1 MAGINGYTIEEV
13 IKAIYDAHGL
23 LAPTSRILGCTRQT
37 VYNYAKRY
45 ATVRQAID
53 EARDTTLD
61 FAEQQLMKAVKA
73 GSVPAIMF
81 LLKTVG
87 KSRGYVERQELTGAD
102 GGAIEQSVMI
112 YVPDNGRNDGA

>member
-1 MAGINGYTIEEV
+1 MAGINGYSIEEV
-13 IKAIYDAHGL
+13 IKAIHDANGL
-23 LAPTSRILGCTRQT
+23 LAPASRILGCSRNTI
-37 VYNYAKRY
+37 YNYARKY
-45 ATVRQAID
+45 KTVQQAID
-53 EARDTTLD
+53 EARETTLD
-61 FAEQQLMKAVKA
+61 FAEQQLMKAVKS

-81 LLKTVG
+81 LLKMVG

>member
-1 MAGINGYTIEEV
+1 MAGINGYKIDEV
-13 IKAIYDAHGL
+13 IKAIHDANGL
-23 LAPTSRILGCTRQT
+23 LAPAARILGCSRNTM
-37 VYNYAKRY
+37 YNYARKY
-45 ATVRQAID
+45 KTVQQAID